1 MIIQRVQRGKVG
13 REVDIT
19 EQELD
24 GFLATEGAVKELS
37 PELFVRQ
44 ILVSDQNKAN
54 SLLMDIDNG
63 ADFANLAKES
73 STSSNASSGGEMG
86 WRNLADLPSLFA
98 DALKNKKKG
107 YISPPLK
114 GGSGYFILKLED
126 KRGDLVRFEEQWNVR
141 HILMMTTKL
150 RDATFTKKELEEV
163 RARVVGGE
171 DFSLLAKE
179 YSEDPGSASRG
190 GDLDWLSLGKTAP
203 AFEKMMLESPVNEI
217 SPVFES
223 EFGFHFLQVL
233 ETRTEDLTEEVVFA
247 LGKALGT
254 ELINRK
260 QDDFI
265 IARDGRVS
273 SPQLFKCLSEGVLS
287 TGSNVLDIGIVPSPV
302 FYHSTF
308 SLNSSSGAIIT
319 GSHNPADYNGFKI
332 IFNNNST
339 SSEEIQLIKKRI
351 VEQDFL
357 KGTGN
362 IKSLDAVET
371 YVEEVINNI
380 KLTRPLNISIDC
392 GNGAAGVVAERIYKS
407 LGCQVQ
413 GLFCDLDGEFPNH
426 HPDPSKPENVE
437 DLIKSVAKNNSDI
450 GL

>member
-1 MIIQRVQRGKVG
+1 MRKNIYIALSILLALPLSAKIEILDRVAIIVGEGVVLESQVNNMLENIKKRYQEQGAPMPPQEMMLEQVHERLIIEELQLQMGRQAGIRVGDGELNQAFENIAQSNGLSLESFIETLEAEGESYEELRSQVRKEMIIQRVQRGRVV

-44 ILVSDQNKAN
+44 ILVSDQNKAD
-54 SLLMDIDNG
+54 SLLMDINNG
-63 ADFANLAKES
+63 EDFANLAKEN

-114 GGSGYFILKLED
+114 GGSGYYILKLED
-126 KRGDLVRFEEQWNVR
+126 KRGDLVRFEDQWNVR

-150 RDATFTKKELEEV
+150 RDETFTKKELEEV
-163 RARVVGGE
+163 RARVLDGE

-233 ETRTEDLTEEVVFA
+233 ETRTEDLTEEVIKDRAYGILFA
-247 LGKALGT
+247 RKFDE
-254 ELINRK
+254 ELENSLRTTRAEA
-260 QDDFI
+260 F
-265 IARDGRVS
+265 VE
-273 SPQLFKCLSEGVLS
+273 FKE
-287 TGSNVLDIGIVPSPV
+287 LD
-302 FYHSTF
+302 
-308 SLNSSSGAIIT
+308 
-319 GSHNPADYNGFKI
+319 
-332 IFNNNST
+332 
-339 SSEEIQLIKKRI
+339 
-351 VEQDFL
+351 
-357 KGTGN
+357 
-362 IKSLDAVET
+362 
-371 YVEEVINNI
+371 
-380 KLTRPLNISIDC
+380 
-392 GNGAAGVVAERIYKS
+392 
-407 LGCQVQ
+407 
-413 GLFCDLDGEFPNH
+413 
-426 HPDPSKPENVE
+426 
-437 DLIKSVAKNNSDI
+437 
-450 GL
+450 

>member
-1 MIIQRVQRGKVG
+1 MIMKKNIYIALTILLTLPVSAKIEVLDRVAIIVGEGVVLESQVNNMLENIKTRYQEQGAPMPPQEVMLEQVQERLIIEELQLQMGRQAGIRVGDGELNQAFENIAQSNGLSLESFIETLEAEGESYEELRSQVRKEMIIQRVQRGKVG
-13 REVDIT
+13 REVNIT

-54 SLLMDIDNG
+54 SLLMDIENG
-63 ADFANLAKES
+63 ADFANLAKEN

-150 RDATFTKKELEEV
+150 RDETFTKKELEEV
-163 RARVVGGE
+163 RARVVNGE

-190 GDLDWLSLGKTAP
+190 GELDWLSLGKTAP

-233 ETRTEDLTEEVVFA
+233 ETRTEDLTEEVIKDRAYGILFA
-247 LGKALGT
+247 RKFDE
-254 ELINRK
+254 ELENSLRTTRAEA
-260 QDDFI
+260 FI
-265 IARDGRVS
+265 E
-273 SPQLFKCLSEGVLS
+273 FKE
-287 TGSNVLDIGIVPSPV
+287 LD
-302 FYHSTF
+302 
-308 SLNSSSGAIIT
+308 
-319 GSHNPADYNGFKI
+319 
-332 IFNNNST
+332 
-339 SSEEIQLIKKRI
+339 
-351 VEQDFL
+351 
-357 KGTGN
+357 
-362 IKSLDAVET
+362 
-371 YVEEVINNI
+371 
-380 KLTRPLNISIDC
+380 
-392 GNGAAGVVAERIYKS
+392 
-407 LGCQVQ
+407 
-413 GLFCDLDGEFPNH
+413 
-426 HPDPSKPENVE
+426 
-437 DLIKSVAKNNSDI
+437 
-450 GL
+450 

>member
-1 MIIQRVQRGKVG
+1 MIMKKNIYIALSILLTLPVSAKIEVLDRVAIIVGEGVVLESQVNNMLENIKTRYQEQGAPMPPQEVMLEQVQERLIIEELQLQMGRQAGIRVGDGELNQAFENIAQSNGLSLERFIETLEAEGESYEELRSQVRKEMIIQRVQRGKVG

-54 SLLMDIDNG
+54 SLLMDIENG
-63 ADFANLAKES
+63 ADFANLAKEN

-150 RDATFTKKELEEV
+150 RDETFTKKELEDV

-203 AFEKMMLESPVNEI
+203 AFEKMMIESPVNEI
-217 SPVFES
+217 SSVFES

-233 ETRTEDLTEEVVFA
+233 ETRTEDLTEEVIKDRAYGILFA
-247 LGKALGT
+247 RKFDE
-254 ELINRK
+254 ELENSLRTTRAEA
-260 QDDFI
+260 FI
-265 IARDGRVS
+265 E
-273 SPQLFKCLSEGVLS
+273 FKE
-287 TGSNVLDIGIVPSPV
+287 LD
-302 FYHSTF
+302 
-308 SLNSSSGAIIT
+308 
-319 GSHNPADYNGFKI
+319 
-332 IFNNNST
+332 
-339 SSEEIQLIKKRI
+339 
-351 VEQDFL
+351 
-357 KGTGN
+357 
-362 IKSLDAVET
+362 
-371 YVEEVINNI
+371 
-380 KLTRPLNISIDC
+380 
-392 GNGAAGVVAERIYKS
+392 
-407 LGCQVQ
+407 
-413 GLFCDLDGEFPNH
+413 
-426 HPDPSKPENVE
+426 
-437 DLIKSVAKNNSDI
+437 
-450 GL
+450 

>member
-1 MIIQRVQRGKVG
+1 MRKNIYIALSILLALPLSAKIEILDRVAIIVGEGVVLESQVNNMLENIKKRYQEQGAPMPPQEMMLEQVQERLIIEELQLQMGRQAGIRVGDGELNQAFENIAQSNGLSLESFIETLEAEGESYEELRSQVRKEMIIQRVQRGRVG

-37 PELFVRQ
+37 PELFVLQ
-44 ILVSDQNKAN
+44 ILVSDKNKAD
-54 SLLMDIDNG
+54 SLLIDINNG
-63 ADFANLAKES
+63 ADFANLAKEN

-114 GGSGYFILKLED
+114 GGSGYYILKLED
-126 KRGDLVRFEEQWNVR
+126 KRGDLVRFEDQWNVR

-150 RDATFTKKELEEV
+150 RDETFTKKELEEV
-163 RARVVGGE
+163 RARVLDGE

-233 ETRTEDLTEEVVFA
+233 ETRTEDLTEEVIKDRAYGILFA
-247 LGKALGT
+247 RKFDE
-254 ELINRK
+254 ELENSLRTTRAEA
-260 QDDFI
+260 F
-265 IARDGRVS
+265 VE
-273 SPQLFKCLSEGVLS
+273 FKE
-287 TGSNVLDIGIVPSPV
+287 LD
-302 FYHSTF
+302 
-308 SLNSSSGAIIT
+308 
-319 GSHNPADYNGFKI
+319 
-332 IFNNNST
+332 
-339 SSEEIQLIKKRI
+339 
-351 VEQDFL
+351 
-357 KGTGN
+357 
-362 IKSLDAVET
+362 
-371 YVEEVINNI
+371 
-380 KLTRPLNISIDC
+380 
-392 GNGAAGVVAERIYKS
+392 
-407 LGCQVQ
+407 
-413 GLFCDLDGEFPNH
+413 
-426 HPDPSKPENVE
+426 
-437 DLIKSVAKNNSDI
+437 
-450 GL
+450 

>member
-1 MIIQRVQRGKVG
+1 MKKNIYIALSILLTLPVSAKIEVLDRVAIIVEEGVVLESQVNKMLENIKTRYQEQGAPMPPQEVMLEQVQERLIIEELQLQMGRQAGIRVGDGELNQAFENIAQSNGLSLESFIETLEAEGESYEELRSQVRKEMIIQRVQRGKVG
-13 REVDIT
+13 REVNIT

-54 SLLMDIDNG
+54 SLLMDIENG
-63 ADFANLAKES
+63 ADFANLAKEN

-126 KRGDLVRFEEQWNVR
+126 KRGDLVRFEDQWNVR

-150 RDATFTKKELEEV
+150 RDETFTKKELEEV

-203 AFEKMMLESPVNEI
+203 AFEKMMIESPVNEI

-233 ETRTEDLTEEVVFA
+233 ETRTEDLTEEVIKDRAYGILFA
-247 LGKALGT
+247 RKFDE
-254 ELINRK
+254 ELENSLRTTRAEA
-260 QDDFI
+260 FI
-265 IARDGRVS
+265 E
-273 SPQLFKCLSEGVLS
+273 FKE
-287 TGSNVLDIGIVPSPV
+287 LD
-302 FYHSTF
+302 
-308 SLNSSSGAIIT
+308 
-319 GSHNPADYNGFKI
+319 
-332 IFNNNST
+332 
-339 SSEEIQLIKKRI
+339 
-351 VEQDFL
+351 
-357 KGTGN
+357 
-362 IKSLDAVET
+362 
-371 YVEEVINNI
+371 
-380 KLTRPLNISIDC
+380 
-392 GNGAAGVVAERIYKS
+392 
-407 LGCQVQ
+407 
-413 GLFCDLDGEFPNH
+413 
-426 HPDPSKPENVE
+426 
-437 DLIKSVAKNNSDI
+437 
-450 GL
+450 

>member
-1 MIIQRVQRGKVG
+1 MRKNIYIALSILLALPLSAKIEILDRVAIIVGEGVVLESQVNNMLENIKKRYQEQGAPMPPQEMMLEQVHERLIIEELQLQMGRQAGIRVGDGELNQAFENIAQSNGLSLESFIETLEAEGESYEELRSQVRKEMIIQRVQRGRVG

-44 ILVSDQNKAN
+44 ILVSDQNKAD
-54 SLLMDIDNG
+54 SLLMDINNG
-63 ADFANLAKES
+63 EDFVNLAKEN

-114 GGSGYFILKLED
+114 GGSGYYILKLED
-126 KRGDLVRFEEQWNVR
+126 KRGDLVRFEDQWNVR

-150 RDATFTKKELEEV
+150 RDETFTKKELEEV
-163 RARVVGGE
+163 RARVLDGE

-233 ETRTEDLTEEVVFA
+233 ETRTEDLTEEVIKDRAYGILFA
-247 LGKALGT
+247 RKFDE
-254 ELINRK
+254 ELENSLRTTRAEA
-260 QDDFI
+260 F
-265 IARDGRVS
+265 VE
-273 SPQLFKCLSEGVLS
+273 FKE
-287 TGSNVLDIGIVPSPV
+287 LD
-302 FYHSTF
+302 
-308 SLNSSSGAIIT
+308 
-319 GSHNPADYNGFKI
+319 
-332 IFNNNST
+332 
-339 SSEEIQLIKKRI
+339 
-351 VEQDFL
+351 
-357 KGTGN
+357 
-362 IKSLDAVET
+362 
-371 YVEEVINNI
+371 
-380 KLTRPLNISIDC
+380 
-392 GNGAAGVVAERIYKS
+392 
-407 LGCQVQ
+407 
-413 GLFCDLDGEFPNH
+413 
-426 HPDPSKPENVE
+426 
-437 DLIKSVAKNNSDI
+437 
-450 GL
+450 

>member
-1 MIIQRVQRGKVG
+1 MKKNIYIALSILLTLPVSAKIEVLDRVAIIVGEGVVLESQVNNMLENIKTRYQEQGAPMPPQEVMLEQVQERLIIEELQLQMGRQAGIRVGDGELNQAFENIAQSNGLSLERFIETLEAEGESYEELRSQVRKEMIIQRVQRGKVG
-13 REVDIT
+13 REVNIT

-54 SLLMDIDNG
+54 SLLMDIENG
-63 ADFANLAKES
+63 ADFANLAKEN

-126 KRGDLVRFEEQWNVR
+126 KRGDLVRFEDQWNVR

-150 RDATFTKKELEEV
+150 RDETFTKKELEEV

-203 AFEKMMLESPVNEI
+203 AFEKMMIESPVNEI

-233 ETRTEDLTEEVVFA
+233 ETRTEDLTEEVIKDRAYGILFA
-247 LGKALGT
+247 RKFDE
-254 ELINRK
+254 ELENSLRTTRAEA
-260 QDDFI
+260 FI
-265 IARDGRVS
+265 E
-273 SPQLFKCLSEGVLS
+273 FKE
-287 TGSNVLDIGIVPSPV
+287 LD
-302 FYHSTF
+302 
-308 SLNSSSGAIIT
+308 
-319 GSHNPADYNGFKI
+319 
-332 IFNNNST
+332 
-339 SSEEIQLIKKRI
+339 
-351 VEQDFL
+351 
-357 KGTGN
+357 
-362 IKSLDAVET
+362 
-371 YVEEVINNI
+371 
-380 KLTRPLNISIDC
+380 
-392 GNGAAGVVAERIYKS
+392 
-407 LGCQVQ
+407 
-413 GLFCDLDGEFPNH
+413 
-426 HPDPSKPENVE
+426 
-437 DLIKSVAKNNSDI
+437 
-450 GL
+450 

>member
-1 MIIQRVQRGKVG
+1 MIMKKKLYIALSILLALPLSAKIEILDRVAIIVGEGVVLESQVNNMLENIKKRYQEQGAPMPPQEVMLEQVQERLIIEELQLQMGRQAGIRVGDGELNQAFENIAQSNGLSLESFIETLEAEGESYEELRSQVRKEMIIQRVQRGKVG
-13 REVDIT
+13 REVNIT

-126 KRGDLVRFEEQWNVR
+126 KRGDLVRFEDQWNVR

-150 RDATFTKKELEEV
+150 RDETFTKKELEEV
-163 RARVVGGE
+163 RARVVNGE

-190 GDLDWLSLGKTAP
+190 GELDWLSLGKTAP

-233 ETRTEDLTEEVVFA
+233 ETRTEDLTEEVIKDRAYGILFA
-247 LGKALGT
+247 RKFDE
-254 ELINRK
+254 ELENSLRTTRAEA
-260 QDDFI
+260 FI
-265 IARDGRVS
+265 E
-273 SPQLFKCLSEGVLS
+273 FKE
-287 TGSNVLDIGIVPSPV
+287 LD
-302 FYHSTF
+302 
-308 SLNSSSGAIIT
+308 
-319 GSHNPADYNGFKI
+319 
-332 IFNNNST
+332 
-339 SSEEIQLIKKRI
+339 
-351 VEQDFL
+351 
-357 KGTGN
+357 
-362 IKSLDAVET
+362 
-371 YVEEVINNI
+371 
-380 KLTRPLNISIDC
+380 
-392 GNGAAGVVAERIYKS
+392 
-407 LGCQVQ
+407 
-413 GLFCDLDGEFPNH
+413 
-426 HPDPSKPENVE
+426 
-437 DLIKSVAKNNSDI
+437 
-450 GL
+450 

>member
-1 MIIQRVQRGKVG
+1 MKKNIYIVLSILLTLPVSAKIEVLDRVAIIVGEGVVLESQVNNMLENIKTRYQEQGAPMPPQEVMLEQVQERLIIEELQLQMGRQAGIRVGDGELNQAFENIAQSNGLSLERFIETLEAEGESYEELRSQVRKEMIIQRVQRGKVG

-54 SLLMDIDNG
+54 SLLMDIENG
-63 ADFANLAKES
+63 ADFVDLAKEN

-150 RDATFTKKELEEV
+150 RDETFTKKELEEV

-203 AFEKMMLESPVNEI
+203 AFEKMMIESPVNEI

-233 ETRTEDLTEEVVFA
+233 ETRTEDLTEEVIKDRAYGILFA
-247 LGKALGT
+247 RKFDE
-254 ELINRK
+254 ELENSLRTTRAEA
-260 QDDFI
+260 FI
-265 IARDGRVS
+265 E
-273 SPQLFKCLSEGVLS
+273 FKE
-287 TGSNVLDIGIVPSPV
+287 LD
-302 FYHSTF
+302 
-308 SLNSSSGAIIT
+308 
-319 GSHNPADYNGFKI
+319 
-332 IFNNNST
+332 
-339 SSEEIQLIKKRI
+339 
-351 VEQDFL
+351 
-357 KGTGN
+357 
-362 IKSLDAVET
+362 
-371 YVEEVINNI
+371 
-380 KLTRPLNISIDC
+380 
-392 GNGAAGVVAERIYKS
+392 
-407 LGCQVQ
+407 
-413 GLFCDLDGEFPNH
+413 
-426 HPDPSKPENVE
+426 
-437 DLIKSVAKNNSDI
+437 
-450 GL
+450 

>member
-1 MIIQRVQRGKVG
+1 MKKNIYIALSILLTLPVSAKIEVLDRVAIIVGEGVVLESQVNNMLENIKTRYQEQGAPMPPQEVMLEQVQERLIIEELQLQMGRQAGIRVGDGELNQAFENIAQSNGLSLESFIETLEAEGESYEELRSQVRKEMIIQRVQRGKVG
-13 REVDIT
+13 REVNIT

-126 KRGDLVRFEEQWNVR
+126 KRGDLVRFEDQWNVR

-150 RDATFTKKELEEV
+150 RDETFTKKELEEV

-203 AFEKMMLESPVNEI
+203 AFEKMMIESPVNEI

-233 ETRTEDLTEEVVFA
+233 ETRTEDLTEEVIKDRAYGILFA
-247 LGKALGT
+247 RKFDE
-254 ELINRK
+254 ELENSLRTTRAEA
-260 QDDFI
+260 FI
-265 IARDGRVS
+265 E
-273 SPQLFKCLSEGVLS
+273 FKE
-287 TGSNVLDIGIVPSPV
+287 LD
-302 FYHSTF
+302 
-308 SLNSSSGAIIT
+308 
-319 GSHNPADYNGFKI
+319 
-332 IFNNNST
+332 
-339 SSEEIQLIKKRI
+339 
-351 VEQDFL
+351 
-357 KGTGN
+357 
-362 IKSLDAVET
+362 
-371 YVEEVINNI
+371 
-380 KLTRPLNISIDC
+380 
-392 GNGAAGVVAERIYKS
+392 
-407 LGCQVQ
+407 
-413 GLFCDLDGEFPNH
+413 
-426 HPDPSKPENVE
+426 
-437 DLIKSVAKNNSDI
+437 
-450 GL
+450 

>member
-1 MIIQRVQRGKVG
+1 MRKNIYIALSILLALPLSAKIEILDRVAIIVGEGDVLESQVNNMLENIKKRYQEQGAPMPPQEMMLEQVQERLIIEELQLQMGRQAGIRVGDGELNQAFENIAQSNGLSLESFIKTLEAEGESYEEIRSQVRKEMIIQRVQRGRVG

-44 ILVSDQNKAN
+44 ILAPDQNKAN
-54 SLLMDIDNG
+54 SLLMDINNG
-63 ADFANLAKES
+63 ADFANLAKEN

-114 GGSGYFILKLED
+114 GGSGYYILKLED
-126 KRGDLVRFEEQWNVR
+126 KRGDLVRFEDQWNVR

-150 RDATFTKKELEEV
+150 RDETFTKKELEEV
-163 RARVVGGE
+163 RVRVVDGE

-217 SPVFES
+217 SPVFQS

-233 ETRTEDLTEEVVFA
+233 ETRTEDLTEEVIKDRAYGILFA
-247 LGKALGT
+247 RKFDE
-254 ELINRK
+254 ELENTLRTTRAEA
-260 QDDFI
+260 F
-265 IARDGRVS
+265 VE
-273 SPQLFKCLSEGVLS
+273 FKE
-287 TGSNVLDIGIVPSPV
+287 LD
-302 FYHSTF
+302 
-308 SLNSSSGAIIT
+308 
-319 GSHNPADYNGFKI
+319 
-332 IFNNNST
+332 
-339 SSEEIQLIKKRI
+339 
-351 VEQDFL
+351 
-357 KGTGN
+357 
-362 IKSLDAVET
+362 
-371 YVEEVINNI
+371 
-380 KLTRPLNISIDC
+380 
-392 GNGAAGVVAERIYKS
+392 
-407 LGCQVQ
+407 
-413 GLFCDLDGEFPNH
+413 
-426 HPDPSKPENVE
+426 
-437 DLIKSVAKNNSDI
+437 
-450 GL
+450 